1 MYHFNTKTGNSVYNY
16 HWNQVKVVK
25 LPNGLYCGTVFVKD
39 FEYPCWISA
48 WTQHRWITQYKDFIN
63 NHGGLDMKKKD
74 INKLK

>member
-16 HWNQVKVVK
+16 DWNQVKVVK

-39 FEYPCWISA
+39 FEYPCWVLA

-63 NHGGLDMKKKD
+63 NHGGLDMKKKV